1 MKYANDI
8 KEFGY
13 ITGELQLLTG
23 ELGQNN
29 IKDVSGI
36 IEKKTS
42 AQALTPTKLISDAF
56 KFSHLNESYNLTAT
70 EQLYTARGS

>member
-8 KEFGY
+8 KDFGY

-29 IKDVSGI
+29 IKDVGGI

-56 KFSHLNESYNLTAT
+56 KFSYLDESYNLTAT